1 MHATLE
7 QLPPSL
13 TAMCFAVATIGGWRI
28 GWWSGRR
35 VMAELGED
43 PGSKFTDSSLALLG
57 LLLGFTFSMSL
68 SRHDQR
74 RMMVVTESNAIGDF
88 YTCASLLPDSDRTA
102 LQAVIREYA
111 KAKLAVAH
119 GSLSEAELD
128 QAITQFTERQGRMAE
143 LVRHAIFEGT
153 PVVVPLTNSLNNV
166 SSSSAARLAAYH
178 DRLPAIIVLLLF
190 MTSVVPAFL
199 MGQQQGAS
207 PKVHITGTLSFVF
220 LVTAVTYVTLDLNQP
235 GKGSIQ
241 VSQEPMERLIAS
253 ISK

>member
-13 TAMCFAVATIGGWRI
+13 TALCFAAATIVGWRI

-35 VMAELGED
+35 VLTDLGED
-43 PGSKFTDSSLALLG
+43 PGNKFTDSSLALLG

-74 RMMVVTESNAIGDF
+74 RLMVVTESNAIGDF
-88 YTCASLLPDSDRTA
+88 YTCASLLTDPGRTA
-102 LQAVIREYA
+102 LQTVIRDYA
-111 KAKLAVAH
+111 KAKLAVTH
-119 GSLSEAELD
+119 GPISKTELD
-128 QAITQFTERQGRMAE
+128 LAITHFTELQGRMTE
-143 LVRHAIFEGT
+143 LVRNAISEGT
-153 PVVVPLTNSLNNV
+153 PIVVPLTNTLNDV
-166 SSSSAARLAAYH
+166 SSSGAARLAAYH

-199 MGQQQGAS
+199 MGQQQGAL

-235 GKGSIQ
+235 GKGSIR

-253 ISK
+253 ISQ